1 MRLLW
6 VSLCFLLICTSPAYA
21 VTLAEVQSH
30 LAAVDVLRASYRQTR
45 VVIGLNEP
53 LESSGTLLLARNTG
67 LVWSQEEPFQVQYV
81 ITDEI
86 FLQQFPGQPHKVK
99 KKADNRELF
108 KFVGFV
114 SSLFTEQGSSLEQS
128 FDIDFAMLAGEAWTI
143 TLTPRAANIRK
154 VFTTIVLAGKQLV
167 EDVEI
172 NEASGN
178 KTLIHF
184 SDMDTSPALLSA
196 DEKLYFQ
203 N

>member
-1 MRLLW
+1 MRLLCA
-6 VSLCFLLICTSPAYA
+6 SLCLMLICTSPAYA
-21 VTLAEVQSH
+21 VTLDEVKSH
-30 LAAVDVLRASYRQTR
+30 LAAVDVLRASYRQIRFVT
-45 VVIGLNEP
+45 GLNEP
-53 LESSGTLLLARNTG
+53 LESAGTLLLARNTG
-67 LVWSQEEPFQVQYV
+67 LVWSQQEPFQVQYV
-81 ITDEI
+81 MTDEVL
-86 FLQQFPGQPHKVK
+86 LQQFPGQPRQVK

-108 KFVGFV
+108 KFVSLV
-114 SSLFTEQGSSLEQS
+114 SSLFAEQGTGLEQS
-128 FDIDFAMLAGEAWTI
+128 FDIDFAVQAGGAWKI

-154 VFTTIVLAGKQLV
+154 VFATIQLAGKQLV

-184 SDMDTSPALLSA
+184 SDMGTSPAFLST